1 VPNLVTIGQTTA
13 AIWQFLDFS
22 KMAATH
28 YLEFVMS
35 VFGPP
40 TKGIWWSLS
49 QCKIWLESMHM
60 HVFDFTS
67 LAGERLSMPQKLFF
81 YFTL

>member
-1 VPNLVTIGQTTA
+1 MVIGQTIA
-13 AIWQFLDFS
+13 EICQLLDFS
-22 KMAATH
+22 KMADVRH
-28 YLEFVMS
+28 LGFVMH